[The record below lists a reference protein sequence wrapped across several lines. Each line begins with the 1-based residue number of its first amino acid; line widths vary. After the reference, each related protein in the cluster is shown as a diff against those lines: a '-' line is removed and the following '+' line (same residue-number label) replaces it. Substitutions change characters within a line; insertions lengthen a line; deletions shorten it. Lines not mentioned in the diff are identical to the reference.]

1 MDTYTVHFNDEADVN
16 IHDRAFASHMDAA
29 FADDFARSR
38 PVTLAQWQARPWQTQ
53 LMDWFWSLSAMEI

>member
-29 FADDFARSR
+29 IADDFARSR
-38 PVTLAQWQARPWQTQ
+38 PVTLAQ
-53 LMDWFWSLSAMEI
+53 